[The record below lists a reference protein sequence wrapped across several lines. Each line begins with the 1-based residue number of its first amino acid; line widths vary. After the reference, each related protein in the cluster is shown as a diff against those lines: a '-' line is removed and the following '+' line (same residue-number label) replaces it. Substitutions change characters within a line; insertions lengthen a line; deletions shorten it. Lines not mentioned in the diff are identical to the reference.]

1 MLLNTY
7 LLGTKCPIKVIV
19 LPIGTVTNEESD
31 SLNVESA
38 LISEN
43 TMRHF

>member
-7 LLGTKCPIKVIV
+7 SLGTKCPIKVV
-19 LPIGTVTNEESD
+19 LLSIWTVTNKESD
-31 SLNVESA
+31 SFNVESA

>member
-7 LLGTKCPIKVIV
+7 FLGTKCPIKVII
-19 LPIGTVTNEESD
+19 LSIGTVTHEDCD
-31 SLNVESA
+31 SFNVESA
-38 LISEN
+38 LVSEN

>member
-19 LPIGTVTNEESD
+19 LSTGTVTNEGSD
-31 SLNVESA
+31 SFNVQSA